1 MPDGPE
7 ICSVCAWRADCKKKY
22 SISGRDMRCADFS
35 KDITLENS
43 PPPADKEDISKREEK

>member
-7 ICSVCAWRADCKKKY
+7 ICPVCAWRADCKKKF

-35 KDITLENS
+35 KDITLGKS
-43 PPPADKEDISKREEK
+43 PPPANEVDISKGEEK